1 MIERAAIVPLLR
13 CNCKMVYIMDMINRI
28 FGTSGRLWQYIKQYA
43 IKMGRSAT
51 RPVLELYF
59 VLKAPTTPI
68 GDKVIIVTALAYQ
81 LLPSDLLS
89 KKKFGIIGLLDNAVT
104 LAIAYNRV
112 KKRITPEIKLE
123 VENVLNNWF
132 GVEYKIIEK

>member
-28 FGTSGRLWQYIKQYA
+28 FGNTDNLWQYLKQFA
-43 IKMGRSAT
+43 TKMGRSAT

-59 VLKAPTTPI
+59 VLNAPTTPTK
-68 GDKVIIVTALAYQ
+68 DKAIIIAALAYQ

-89 KKKFGIIGLLDNAVT
+89 KKKFGIIGFLDNAAA

>member
-1 MIERAAIVPLLR
+1 
-13 CNCKMVYIMDMINRI
+13 MINRI
-28 FGTSGRLWQYIKQYA
+28 FGNTDNLWQYLKQFA
-43 IKMGRSAT
+43 TKMGRSVT
-51 RPVLELYF
+51 RPILELYF
-59 VLKAPTTPI
+59 VLNAPTTPTK
-68 GDKVIIVTALAYQ
+68 DKAIIIAALAYQ

-89 KKKFGIIGLLDNAVT
+89 KKRFVIIGLLDNVAA